1 MKSPD
6 RESCLRIRGPLVLL
20 SILFGFSGGPAF
32 AGNSLTHY
40 EIMESLGF
48 TGNASEAVAEAEG
61 LLDALDTDRD
71 QNLSFDEWAAPF
83 PYGDLF
89 LETLWE
95 SFNTNQDDVVSLSEW
110 TNLAFLWSTE
120 PADESTTFLLDV
132 PDSMA
137 NIRINELQWVGS
149 HNSYHIRPDPLLDP
163 HYFNV
168 EPELTQSIRY
178 SHPPLWEQFS
188 VQGIRQIELDIL
200 ADPIGGLYADPW
212 GPILVRAVTALDEN
226 LETVDVIAYDAEEL
240 VVMQQ
245 SGLKVLHLQ
254 DLDYASQC
262 KTLRLCLTDVKDWSQ
277 ANPGHQP
284 IFVLVEAK
292 DEAIFVEAL
301 PEHPW
306 NNPPPIDA
314 GVLSEIDTDIL
325 AVFDTDQLL
334 MPSDVRGDYETLREA
349 VLAEGWPT
357 LAATAGKIY
366 FGLDNGGT
374 VMDTYLALHPEL
386 SSQILFTSSPRGED
400 RAAFMKRN
408 DPYANDTPELAE
420 LGYLIRTRA
429 DYDTVQSVNNDP
441 SQRDQAF
448 ASGAHFIS
456 TDYRVADLD
465 NSPYSVGFEND
476 AAMRC
481 NPISGTATCS
491 QLIPEPAWGFLQVSS
506 LLTLVGLRRSQMRR
520 RC

>member
-1 MKSPD
+1 
-6 RESCLRIRGPLVLL
+6 
-20 SILFGFSGGPAF
+20 
-32 AGNSLTHY
+32 
-40 EIMESLGF
+40 MESLGF
-48 TGNASEAVAEAEG
+48 TGDASEAVAEAEE
-61 LLDALDTDRD
+61 LLDALDIDRD
-71 QNLSFDEWAAPF
+71 QSLSFEEWAAPF
-83 PYGDLF
+83 PYSDFF
-89 LETLWE
+89 LETLWGR
-95 SFNTNQDDVVSLSEW
+95 FDTNQDDMVSLSEW
-110 TNLAFLWSTE
+110 TNLSFLWSTE

-137 NIRINELQWVGS
+137 NIRIHELQGIGS
-149 HNSYHIRPDPLLDP
+149 HNSYHLRPHALLDP

-178 SHPPLWEQFS
+178 SHAPLWEQFS

-200 ADPIGGLYADPW
+200 ADPIGGLYTAPW

-245 SGLKVLHLQ
+245 PGLKVLHLQ
-254 DLDYASQC
+254 DLDYGSQC
-262 KTLRLCLTDVKDWSQ
+262 KTFRLCLTDIKDWSQ
-277 ANPGHQP
+277 ANLGHQP

-325 AVFDTDQLL
+325 AVFDTDHLL
-334 MPSDVRGDYETLREA
+334 MPSDVRGDHGTLREA

-408 DPYANDTPELAE
+408 DPYANDIAELSE

-441 SQRDQAF
+441 SQRNQAF

-465 NSPYSVGFEND
+465 NSAYSVGFEND

-481 NPISGTATCS
+481 NPISGSATCS

>member
-6 RESCLRIRGPLVLL
+6 REPRPIRGPLLL
-20 SILFGFSGGPAF
+20 LTILFGFSGGPAF

-48 TGNASEAVAEAEG
+48 TGDASQAVAEAEG
-61 LLDALDTDRD
+61 LLDTLDIDRD
-71 QNLSFDEWAAPF
+71 QSLSFEEWAAPF
-83 PYGDLF
+83 PYGDFF
-89 LETLWE
+89 LEVLWNR
-95 SFNTNQDDVVSLSEW
+95 FDTNRDDMVSLSEW
-110 TNLAFLWSTE
+110 TNLSFLWSTE

-137 NIRINELQWVGS
+137 NIRIHELQWVGS

-200 ADPIGGLYADPW
+200 ADPIGGLYTEPW
-212 GPILVRAVTALDEN
+212 GPILVRAVTALDET

-245 SGLKVLHLQ
+245 PGLKVLHLQ

-262 KTLRLCLTDVKDWSQ
+262 KTFHSCLTQIKDWSQ
-277 ANPGHQP
+277 ANLGHQP

-325 AVFDTDQLL
+325 AVFDPDHLL
-334 MPSDVRGDYETLREA
+334 MPSDVRGDYGTLREA

-366 FGLDNGGT
+366 FGLDNGGS

-386 SSQILFTSSPRGED
+386 SSQILFTSSPRGDD
-400 RAAFMKRN
+400 RAAFTKRN
-408 DPYANDTPELAE
+408 DPYANDIAELAE

-456 TDYRVADLD
+456 SDYRVADHD

-476 AAMRC
+476 AARRC
-481 NPISGTATCS
+481 NPISGSATCS
-491 QLIPEPAWGFLQVSS
+491 QLIPEPAWGFLQISS